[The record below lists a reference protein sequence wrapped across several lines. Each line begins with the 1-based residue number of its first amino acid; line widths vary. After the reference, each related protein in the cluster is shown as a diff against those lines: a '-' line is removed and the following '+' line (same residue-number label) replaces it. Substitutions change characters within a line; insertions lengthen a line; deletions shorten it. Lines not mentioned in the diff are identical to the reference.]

1 MLNGVAMSTR
11 GWYRNLPELQPGYD
25 VLLYDY
31 LGQGRSSQEDEPYT
45 IDHFAEYL
53 VRIMDALGI
62 ERIHPVGVSYGGFIA
77 AELGRLFQDRLH
89 TLTLSGILLTRETQ
103 FQMYQDLSLLFYRS
117 PDPAFEIYTHYMYE
131 KIFGE
136 AFASRLYGDK
146 LQRMRQGF
154 FDDYHGK
161 EYCLIRLTEAQNPF
175 FERIDADPDA
185 YRGIR
190 TPTLILTG
198 DQDRAIPPWQQAK
211 LLEILPN
218 ARQIMVPGSGH
229 MTYMERP
236 DMFWPAVRAF
246 LAAKAIVWCNC
257 YQQASNWRQAM
268 YIGDYLGRRQIY
280 SPDKLAIIDAGKTPA
295 LELTYRQMNERANR
309 LANWLRDV
317 AGVQK
322 GDRVAILARD
332 GVEHLDLFYAC
343 GKLGAIHTPFNW
355 RLHWRE
361 LAGLIELTR
370 PTALVFSDEFKEAV
384 AQIKLSIGNWEL
396 SIVNGGADSGHIDN

>member
-1 MLNGVAMSTR
+1 MTKAPPNPNRSGFLLVENDMRRVYWEYFGQGDREVVVMLNGVAMSTR
-11 GWYRNLPELQPGYD
+11 GWYRNLPELQPGFD

-31 LGQGRSSQEDEPYT
+31 LGQGRSSQEDEPYR

-53 VRIMDALGI
+53 VRIMDTLGI

-136 AFASRLYGDK
+136 AFASRLYGEK
-146 LQRMRQGF
+146 LKRMRQGF

-175 FERIDADPDA
+175 FARIDAETDA
-185 YRGIR
+185 YRTIR

-211 LLEILPN
+211 LLEIL
-218 ARQIMVPGSGH
+218 S
-229 MTYMERP
+229 
-236 DMFWPAVRAF
+236 
-246 LAAKAIVWCNC
+246 L
-257 YQQASNWRQAM
+257 
-268 YIGDYLGRRQIY
+268 
-280 SPDKLAIIDAGKTPA
+280 
-295 LELTYRQMNERANR
+295 
-309 LANWLRDV
+309 
-317 AGVQK
+317 
-322 GDRVAILARD
+322 
-332 GVEHLDLFYAC
+332 
-343 GKLGAIHTPFNW
+343 IH
-355 RLHWRE
+355 
-361 LAGLIELTR
+361 I
-370 PTALVFSDEFKEAV
+370 
-384 AQIKLSIGNWEL
+384 
-396 SIVNGGADSGHIDN
+396 

>member
-1 MLNGVAMSTR
+1 MRRVYWEYFGQGDREVVVMLNGVAMSTR

-31 LGQGRSSQEDEPYT
+31 LGQGRSSQEDEPYY

-77 AELGRLFQDRLH
+77 AELGRLSQDRLH

-103 FQMYQDLSLLFYRS
+103 FRMYQDLSLLFYRS
-117 PDPAFEIYTHYMYE
+117 PDPAFEVYTHYMYE

-146 LQRMRQGF
+146 LERMRQGF
-154 FDDYHGK
+154 FGDYHGK

-175 FERIDADPDA
+175 FARIDADPDA

-198 DQDRAIPPWQQAK
+198 DQDRAIPPWQQDK

-218 ARQIMVPGSGH
+218 ARQIIVPGSGH

-236 DMFWPAVRAF
+236 DIFWPAVRAF
-246 LAAKAIVWCNC
+246 WAA
-257 YQQASNWRQAM
+257 
-268 YIGDYLGRRQIY
+268 
-280 SPDKLAIIDAGKTPA
+280 
-295 LELTYRQMNERANR
+295 
-309 LANWLRDV
+309 
-317 AGVQK
+317 
-322 GDRVAILARD
+322 
-332 GVEHLDLFYAC
+332 
-343 GKLGAIHTPFNW
+343 
-355 RLHWRE
+355 
-361 LAGLIELTR
+361 
-370 PTALVFSDEFKEAV
+370 
-384 AQIKLSIGNWEL
+384 
-396 SIVNGGADSGHIDN
+396 